1 MGGLAAEAEV
11 IAGVA
16 PSRQRLA
23 ALLTCHTRRDQ
34 TLRCLSSLAASKEVA
49 SACSIV
55 DTFLVDDG
63 CSDGTAAAV
72 RSQFPDVH
80 VIAGTGSLFWCGGM
94 RLAWTHAAAN
104 DYDGYLWL
112 NDDVTLD
119 HDAIERL
126 LAVSSRLARDDG
138 AVIVVG
144 GTRAE
149 EAGTMHAA
157 TYGGLSSQ
165 GVLPTSADVRRIN
178 LFNGNIVLVSRR
190 AFQVLGGLSP
200 AYTHGLA
207 DIDYGVRAK
216 KAGVPVW
223 LAAGSLGSC
232 SANKLA
238 RWQRADLPVW
248 TRLRELHRPTGCPP
262 WQLARLVWSNGGWW
276 FLWSVAKLY
285 FEALFPGWRAPTE

>member
-1 MGGLAAEAEV
+1 MAGPAALAEV
-11 IAGVA
+11 AEFCTPRG
-16 PSRQRLA
+16 QRLA
-23 ALLTCHTRRDQ
+23 VLLTCHNRRDQ
-34 TLRCLSSLAASKEVA
+34 TLRCLESLSIAKDAVA
-49 SACSIV
+49 PRVKV
-55 DTFLVDDG
+55 DAFLVDDG
-63 CSDGTAAAV
+63 CSDGTAVSV

-80 VIAGTGSLFWCGGM
+80 VIAGTGNLFWCGGM
-94 RLAWTHAAAN
+94 RLAWAQAAAN

-126 LAVSSRLARDDG
+126 VAASRRLSRDDG
-138 AVIVVG
+138 AVIMVG

-149 EAGTMHAA
+149 EAATVNTA
-157 TYGGLSSQ
+157 TYGGLDLQ
-165 GVLPTSADVRRIN
+165 GVLPASADVRRID

-190 AFQVLGGLSP
+190 AFQVLGGLSK

-207 DIDYGVRAK
+207 DIEYGVRAK

-232 SANKLA
+232 SANKTA
-238 RWQRADLPVW
+238 RWRRTDLPVW

-276 FLWSVAKLY
+276 FPWSVAKLY
-285 FEALFPGWRAPTE
+285 CEALFPGWSAIKK

>member
-1 MGGLAAEAEV
+1 MGDLDRLSEV
-11 IAGVA
+11 SACDSQSG
-16 PSRQRLA
+16 RRLA
-23 ALLTCHTRRDQ
+23 ALLTCHNRRDQ
-34 TLRCLSSLAASKEVA
+34 TLRCLASLAKAKEVA
-49 SACSIV
+49 AARVLV
-55 DTFLVDDG
+55 DAYVVDDG
-63 CSDGTAAAV
+63 CWDGTAAAV

-94 RLAWTHAAAN
+94 RLAWKHAAAN

-119 HDAIERL
+119 EGALERL
-126 LAVSSRLARDDG
+126 IATSRHFSRDDG

-149 EAGTMHAA
+149 EAGAVNAA
-157 TYGGLSSQ
+157 TYGGLNSQ
-165 GVLPTSADVRRIN
+165 GVLPASADVRRIE

-223 LAAGSLGSC
+223 LAAGSLGIC
-232 SANKLA
+232 SANKTA

-276 FLWSVAKLY
+276 FPWSVAKLY
-285 FEALFPGWRAPTE
+285 CEALFPGWRAPTK